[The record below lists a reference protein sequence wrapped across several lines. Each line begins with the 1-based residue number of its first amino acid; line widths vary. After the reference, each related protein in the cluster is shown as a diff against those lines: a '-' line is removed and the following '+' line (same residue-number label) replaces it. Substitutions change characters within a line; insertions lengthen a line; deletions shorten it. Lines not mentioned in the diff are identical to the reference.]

1 VNTSHELFCFH
12 ASILNW
18 PQAAIGR
25 LPGSDHGQVRFL
37 QLHHGNRP
45 ISIAELEAMNA
56 GGAEGGSWESVVD
69 IPALAYKRNTMPAVL
84 TVRLTKEE
92 QGILARRSKRAGL
105 KKATFVRKLIR
116 DEEIVT
122 GADLLSWAERHAGD
136 ERLRI
141 TLRK

>member
-1 VNTSHELFCFH
+1 M
-12 ASILNW
+12 ASI
-18 PQAAIGR
+18 
-25 LPGSDHGQVRFL
+25 
-37 QLHHGNRP
+37 
-45 ISIAELEAMNA
+45 
-56 GGAEGGSWESVVD
+56 
-69 IPALAYKRNTMPAVL
+69 L

-92 QGILARRSKRAGL
+92 QGILARRSKRAGM

-122 GADLLSWAERHAGD
+122 GSNLTAWADRYAGD

>member
-1 VNTSHELFCFH
+1 M
-12 ASILNW
+12 ASI
-18 PQAAIGR
+18 
-25 LPGSDHGQVRFL
+25 
-37 QLHHGNRP
+37 
-45 ISIAELEAMNA
+45 
-56 GGAEGGSWESVVD
+56 
-69 IPALAYKRNTMPAVL
+69 L

-122 GADLLSWAERHAGD
+122 GSNLTAWADRYAGD